1 MPPDNSIMV
10 APDAGQLHF
19 HVHSSS
25 KVTNKTI
32 RRTVAMETGGN
43 TKYPLDNNSSRLG
56 TGDGKTSK
64 EAVEKA
70 LSKIN
75 EMSTS
80 QKRRLNFS
88 YDERIEKIVVK
99 VMEGTTKKVIRQI
112 PSEGVSIV
120 GRRANN
126 EGKDEERI

>member
-1 MPPDNSIMV
+1 MIMP
-10 APDAGQLHF
+10 
-19 HVHSSS
+19 SSQNRS
-25 KVTNKTI
+25 NCAF
-32 RRTVAMETGGN
+32 RCGLLLLA
-43 TKYPLDNNSSRLG
+43 TKPTAKSG
-56 TGDGKTSK
+56 
-64 EAVEKA
+64 

-99 VMEGTTKKVIRQI
+99 VMEGTTEKVIRQI